1 MSDEQAA
8 ASPERSA
15 CGGDLV
21 CGAVI
26 FLIALYVLIES
37 IRMPFYREGLE
48 GFLSSPGFTP
58 GLIAVGLLV
67 LSAALMLRS
76 RHVRLSFGVRTLEVE
91 TIRVMTVF
99 GIIFAYILA
108 MPWIGYVAAT
118 FLMMLAFQLI
128 FAKRRREP
136 FFIMVWG
143 IGLSALITAA
153 LYALFGLFFLIPLP

>member
-8 ASPERSA
+8 ALPERSA
-15 CGGDLV
+15 GGGDLV
-21 CGAVI
+21 AGAVI

-58 GLIAVGLLV
+58 GLIAVGLLA

-91 TIRVMTVF
+91 TIRVLTVF
-99 GIIFAYILA
+99 GIIFAYILV

-136 FFIMVWG
+136 FFIVVWG
-143 IGLSALITAA
+143 IGLSAVITAA